1 MEDGEDMGVD
11 LADAIATVRADLERA
26 IAEGQGSAL
35 AFRAGPI
42 ELEFEVAFSS
52 KGTAGG
58 GVKAWVVS
66 AEASG
71 ERARAQTHRLKVS
84 LSPVWRADGEDPLI
98 GSVGER

>member
-1 MEDGEDMGVD
+1 MKDGEDVGVD
-11 LADAIATVRADLERA
+11 LADAIATVRTELERA
-26 IAEGQGSAL
+26 IGEGQGSAL

-42 ELEFEVAFSS
+42 ELEFEVAFSA

-66 AEASG
+66 VEASG
-71 ERARAQTHRLKVS
+71 ERTRGRTHRLKVS
-84 LSPVWRADGEDPLI
+84 LSPVWRDDGADPLI